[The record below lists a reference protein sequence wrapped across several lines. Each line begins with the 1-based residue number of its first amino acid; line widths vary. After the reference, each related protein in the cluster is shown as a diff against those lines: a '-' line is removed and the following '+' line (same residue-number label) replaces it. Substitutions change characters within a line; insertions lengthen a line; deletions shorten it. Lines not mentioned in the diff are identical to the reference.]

1 MLLIYFFYKIAE
13 EEENKR
19 DKKLADKKFINDDD
33 DDEKDDEKS
42 AKKSKKK
49 SSKSINL
56 DKLYFQDE
64 IAKTKKEKWYK
75 DMFPS
80 ECEFD
85 PSISGKLT
93 IFAQLLRLCMEKG
106 EKLYVN
112 FFQNFFYILKLK
124 IYIIFKKRV
133 VFSQSLTSLDMI
145 EEYLYTCSEVY
156 ILDNYYLIYF
166 LKFF

>member
-1 MLLIYFFYKIAE
+1 MKVCKLKLRLKSILNVINLFFFCKIAE

-19 DKKLADKKFINDDD
+19 DKKIADKLADKLADKKFNNDDD
-33 DDEKDDEKS
+33 EEDDEKS

-49 SSKSINL
+49 NSKSINL

-106 EKLYVN
+106 EKLCVN
-112 FFQNFFYILKLK
+112 FFF
-124 IYIIFKKRV
+124 IF
-133 VFSQSLTSLDMI
+133 
-145 EEYLYTCSEVY
+145 
-156 ILDNYYLIYF
+156 
-166 LKFF
+166 

>member
-1 MLLIYFFYKIAE
+1 MDKIESATLFKDYHILAKIWTHPWLLKVCKLKLWLKSILNVINSFFLCKIAE

-19 DKKLADKKFINDDD
+19 DKKIADKLADKKFINDDD
-33 DDEKDDEKS
+33 DEEDDEKS

-64 IAKTKKEKWYK
+64 IAKNRKEKWYK

-112 FFQNFFYILKLK
+112 YFKNFF
-124 IYIIFKKRV
+124 IFW
-133 VFSQSLTSLDMI
+133 
-145 EEYLYTCSEVY
+145 
-156 ILDNYYLIYF
+156 N
-166 LKFF
+166 